1 MGVPPGKD
9 VQGPRLR
16 RPEILPLHGAS
27 VFRSA
32 TNLKP
37 EERDPGFASPFLP
50 DRTSPIE
57 EFIIM
62 ADENIIKKRHD
73 NRTKNW
79 NVSFSEEEFEHADA
93 LVKESGLTRAAFTR
107 AAIMNMEVKPKRI
120 IGTEETKLIKELLQ
134 LHNNVNQIAKILN
147 ALCKENCQKIDKNI
161 DQKNDGYYG
170 FSTAKSVAEFLYKNK
185 SKIDELENK
194 LTEAANEI
202 LSRTDE

>member
-1 MGVPPGKD
+1 
-9 VQGPRLR
+9 
-16 RPEILPLHGAS
+16 
-27 VFRSA
+27 
-32 TNLKP
+32 
-37 EERDPGFASPFLP
+37 
-50 DRTSPIE
+50 
-57 EFIIM
+57 
-62 ADENIIKKRHD
+62 
-73 NRTKNW
+73 
-79 NVSFSEEEFEHADA
+79 
-93 LVKESGLTRAAFTR
+93 
-107 AAIMNMEVKPKRI
+107 MNMEVKPKRI

-202 LSRTDE
+202 LRRTDE